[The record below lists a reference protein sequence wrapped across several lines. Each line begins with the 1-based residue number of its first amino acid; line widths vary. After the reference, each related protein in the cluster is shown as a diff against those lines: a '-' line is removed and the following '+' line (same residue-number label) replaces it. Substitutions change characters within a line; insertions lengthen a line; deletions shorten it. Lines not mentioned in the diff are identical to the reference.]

1 MAINN
6 QIDLMLWVMREF
18 STHFAARAVLHG
30 GMALSLLSSARNTN
44 DLDYLLLEY
53 KSKKDPVKSVSELLK
68 KLAGLKF
75 EYRLSSKNLAYFLNY
90 NGIKIQIEIK
100 VEESCDFHPV
110 STGNLTLKSGQP
122 SFIVNIV
129 SLEWALANK
138 LAAWNERRL
147 MRDLYDVY
155 FMHVLLNAT
164 PDIKLLKKRLKNIVP
179 LEKFK
184 ENPRSVTLAE
194 FSTELK
200 SMANR
205 LRQADI
211 EDELKDYLE
220 NRELAGLDLK
230 IKLALNKLAG
240 IIENL

>member
-1 MAINN
+1 MAISN

-18 STHFAARAVLHG
+18 STHFAARAVLRG
-30 GMALSLLSSARNTN
+30 GMALSLLSSPRSTN

-53 KSKKDPVKSVSELLK
+53 KSKKDPVQSVSEILG
-68 KLAGLKF
+68 KLEGLKF
-75 EYRLSSKNLAYFLNY
+75 EYRLSSKNLAYFLDY

-100 VEESCDFHPV
+100 VEESCDFQPV

-155 FMHVLLNAT
+155 FMHVLLNAV
-164 PDIKLLKKRLKNIVP
+164 PDIKLLEKRLKKVVP

-184 ENPRSVTLAE
+184 DNPRSVTLAE
-194 FSTELK
+194 FAEELK
-200 SMANR
+200 SMANK
-205 LRQADI
+205 LKQADI

-220 NRELAGLDLK
+220 SRELAGLDLK
-230 IKLALNKLAG
+230 IKMALNKLAG
-240 IIENL
+240 AIENL